1 MPMNPYFEEITFRNV
16 GFIGWP
22 NVGKSSIINSI
33 QEISNVIQQNY
44 NESELNDEIN
54 KNEHQ
59 NNDEIPIND
68 NQQLNDDKVMNNN
81 LLKFKHQ

>member
-44 NESELNDEIN
+44 NESELNDEI
-54 KNEHQ
+54 
-59 NNDEIPIND
+59 PIND
-68 NQQLNDDKVMNNN
+68 NQQLDDDKVMNNN

>member
-44 NESELNDEIN
+44 NESELNDEI
-54 KNEHQ
+54 
-59 NNDEIPIND
+59 PIND

>member
-44 NESELNDEIN
+44 NESELNDEI
-54 KNEHQ
+54 
-59 NNDEIPIND
+59 PIND
-68 NQQLNDDKVMNNN
+68 NLQQLNDDKLMNNN

>member
-1 MPMNPYFEEITFRNV
+1 MPMNPNFEEITFRNV

-33 QEISNVIQQNY
+33 QEISNVIQPNY
-44 NESELNDEIN
+44 NENKLNDVIN

-59 NNDEIPIND
+59 NNDEIPINEI
-68 NQQLNDDKVMNNN
+68 NNDDKVMNNN
-81 LLKFKHQ
+81 LLKFKQQ

>member
-44 NESELNDEIN
+44 NESELNDEI
-54 KNEHQ
+54 
-59 NNDEIPIND
+59 PIND

-81 LLKFKHQ
+81 LLKFKQQ

>member
-1 MPMNPYFEEITFRNV
+1 MNPYFEEITFRNV

-33 QEISNVIQQNY
+33 QEISNVIQPNY
-44 NESELNDEIN
+44 NENELNDVIN

-59 NNDEIPIND
+59 NNDEIPINEI
-68 NQQLNDDKVMNNN
+68 NNDDKVMNNN
-81 LLKFKHQ
+81 LLKFKQQ

>member
-33 QEISNVIQQNY
+33 QEISNVIQPNY
-44 NESELNDEIN
+44 NENELNDVIN

-59 NNDEIPIND
+59 NNDEIPINEI
-68 NQQLNDDKVMNNN
+68 NNDDKVMNNN
-81 LLKFKHQ
+81 LLKFKQQ